1 MMQRCRQIVVVA
13 DNRKLTTDQFN
24 YWSPLPPRW
33 RLITDDNADQ
43 DALEKLRDTGADMK
57 DKYKET
63 SQGGLALNVV
73 EC

>member
-1 MMQRCRQIVVVA
+1 M
-13 DNRKLTTDQFN
+13 
-24 YWSPLPPRW
+24 
-33 RLITDDNADQ
+33 
-43 DALEKLRDTGADMK
+43 RDTGADMK